1 MSVSS
6 ALIFPPS
13 TEYPVDRGSVRAESP
28 SIPGAGD
35 GSNGENHPAQSAP
48 VELSS
53 PEDEVKVQWNT
64 SDQIVV
70 YQFMNQQG
78 SLILQVPSEQ
88 MLNLASQITQELAEE
103 AAPKA
108 PLAVAGGKDNGS

>member
-13 TEYPVDRGSVRAESP
+13 TEDPVDRGSVRAESP

-35 GSNGENHPAQSAP
+35 GSNAENPPVQSAP
-48 VELSS
+48 AELSS
-53 PEDEVKVQWNT
+53 PEDEVNVQWNT

-70 YQFMNQQG
+70 YQFVNQQG

-88 MLNLASQITQELAEE
+88 MLNLASQITQELAQE

-108 PLAVAGGKDNGS
+108 TLAVTGGKDNGS